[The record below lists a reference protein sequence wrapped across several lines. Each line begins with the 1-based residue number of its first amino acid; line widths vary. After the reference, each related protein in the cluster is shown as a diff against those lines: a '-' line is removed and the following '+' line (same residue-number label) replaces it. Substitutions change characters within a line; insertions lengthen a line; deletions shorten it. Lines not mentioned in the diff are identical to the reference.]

1 MEGNFASN
9 AQQFR
14 TSWNQQS
21 RLGPNSS
28 GFVEVLK
35 LNRFAAVLGKTMGR
49 RSGKDEPPPL
59 QRFTLS

>member
-1 MEGNFASN
+1 MRSNFAPVGIN
-9 AQQFR
+9 RAD
-14 TSWNQQS
+14 
-21 RLGPNSS
+21 S
-28 GFVEVLK
+28 GRIAAVLLKVLK